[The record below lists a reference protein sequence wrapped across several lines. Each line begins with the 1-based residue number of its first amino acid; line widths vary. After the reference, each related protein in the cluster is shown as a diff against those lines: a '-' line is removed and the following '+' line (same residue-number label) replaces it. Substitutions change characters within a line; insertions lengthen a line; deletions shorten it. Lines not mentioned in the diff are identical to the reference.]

1 MIKNFYGVLMV
12 TSLFVSTAYGY
23 NYKMLDSE
31 AGTFVSRLCSGTS
44 IKLEMIRE
52 SLNDLKTKEDM
63 GSKYARLSFPDEL
76 ASQVND
82 DKFSRFAA
90 LCKSASTEEDE
101 PTRVAAGLLLEKVA
115 EKYKDFLKYM
125 ERRSRPVDLSQG
137 YTSSISFPD
146 LLNIFATA
154 DKNMGLIPTR
164 Q

>member
-1 MIKNFYGVLMV
+1 MIKSFYGVFIA
-12 TSLFVSTAYGY
+12 TSPFVSTAYGY
-23 NYKMLDSE
+23 NYKMLDLE
-31 AGTFVSRLCSGTS
+31 AGTFFSKLCSSTP
-44 IKLEMIRE
+44 IRQERVKE
-52 SLNDLKTKEDM
+52 SLDLLKSKEDM
-63 GSKYARLSFPDEL
+63 GSKYSHPSFPDEL
-76 ASQVND
+76 ASQVKD

-90 LCKSASTEEDE
+90 LCKSVSAEGDE

-115 EKYKDFLKYM
+115 EKYKDLLKHM